1 MPDAPA
7 PAPAPEQELGQE
19 SGLRD
24 LLTTLAGNVQ
34 SIQDR
39 GIAAEAKLELLT
51 GQINLVVNATNTNA
65 EGLAKLQAFV
75 AASKTAD
82 PAADPADL
90 LDWPPH
96 FGGRDENPF
105 PTRPRGVTD
114 RPQLFKLD
122 QLSPVYDYLRKKG
135 SAAYHE
141 IGTDVPILSYLWDA
155 LFLFKDWLPTFA
167 EAVDK
172 TPDASKALGAIYNSV
187 DECYNLLNRR
197 RGVVELRATIESK
210 SPSLVPSK
218 EDKLLWEAI
227 ASKVNGFE
235 KDLGID
241 ASIDPI
247 LKKLLQEHVDASSK
261 AKYAALAK
269 SAGQAAAGGKPIP
282 AAKPKRAPK
291 PATGG
296 APGSSG

>member
-7 PAPAPEQELGQE
+7 PAPAPEQELDQE
-19 SGLRD
+19 PGLRD

-155 LFLFKDWLPTFA
+155 LFLFNDWLPTFA
-167 EAVDK
+167 EAVGK
-172 TPDASKALGAIYNSV
+172 TPDVSKRARHWVPFTTRSTSATIFSTGAAAWSS
-187 DECYNLLNRR
+187 CGRPSSPSPPLSFHRR
-197 RGVVELRATIESK
+197 RTSSCGR
-210 SPSLVPSK
+210 PSLPRST
-218 EDKLLWEAI
+218 
-227 ASKVNGFE
+227 ASRKTW
-235 KDLGID
+235 
-241 ASIDPI
+241 AST
-247 LKKLLQEHVDASSK
+247 HRST
-261 AKYAALAK
+261 
-269 SAGQAAAGGKPIP
+269 
-282 AAKPKRAPK
+282 RF
-291 PATGG
+291 
-296 APGSSG
+296 

>member
-1 MPDAPA
+1 M
-7 PAPAPEQELGQE
+7 
-19 SGLRD
+19 
-24 LLTTLAGNVQ
+24 
-34 SIQDR
+34 
-39 GIAAEAKLELLT
+39 
-51 GQINLVVNATNTNA
+51 
-65 EGLAKLQAFV
+65 
-75 AASKTAD
+75 
-82 PAADPADL
+82 
-90 LDWPPH
+90 
-96 FGGRDENPF
+96 
-105 PTRPRGVTD
+105 
-114 RPQLFKLD
+114 
-122 QLSPVYDYLRKKG
+122 
-135 SAAYHE
+135 
-141 IGTDVPILSYLWDA
+141 
-155 LFLFKDWLPTFA
+155 PTFA

-247 LKKLLQEHVDASSK
+247 LKKLLQEHVDASIK